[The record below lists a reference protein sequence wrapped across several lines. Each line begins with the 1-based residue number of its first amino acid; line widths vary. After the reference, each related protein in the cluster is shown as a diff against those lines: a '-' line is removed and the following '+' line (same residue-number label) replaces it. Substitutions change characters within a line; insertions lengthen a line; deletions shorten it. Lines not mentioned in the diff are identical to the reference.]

1 MTILDRQN
9 LPAGYRNRGR
19 FSFDLHDRR
28 EGLRRVSEPLE
39 DTALAPLAGAVA
51 GRACAGTRCWHIRC
65 AHRGSPSPIVFNTTG
80 RSEMEVSD
88 RF

>member
-1 MTILDRQN
+1 
-9 LPAGYRNRGR
+9 
-19 FSFDLHDRR
+19 
-28 EGLRRVSEPLE
+28 
-39 DTALAPLAGAVA
+39 VA